1 MVSEQENDSAW
12 RTVEAVENSCMIL
25 EELQRTNG
33 AGITELSERLD
44 MSKAG
49 VHSYLATLRQ
59 NEFVVKEGST
69 YKLSL
74 RFLDFGE
81 SAKQNLDLYDVV
93 QEEVRSLAESTGEVA
108 QFMVEEHGWGIY
120 ICKERGES
128 AVQTASY
135 MGDRKHLHCTGV
147 GKAILASLPRS
158 RVEEIVDKR
167 GLPARTENTI
177 TTKEELFEE
186 LDEINER
193 GVAFDDEEI
202 LEGLRCVAVPVISQ
216 KKGLLGAISVS
227 GPTSRMRGERLREE
241 LPEIV
246 RDTANVIQINS
257 SHL

>member
-1 MVSEQENDSAW
+1 MVSEQPDETAW
-12 RTVEAVENSCMIL
+12 RTVEAVQKSCTIL
-25 EELQRTNG
+25 EGLKRTNG

-81 SAKQNLDLYDVV
+81 SAKQNLDLYEVV
-93 QEEVRSLAESTGEVA
+93 QEEVATLAESTGEVA

-120 ICKERGES
+120 ICKKRGDS

-147 GKAILASLPRS
+147 GKAILASLPRE
-158 RVEEIVDKR
+158 RVDAIIDKR
-167 GLPARTENTI
+167 GLPRRTENTI
-177 TTKEELFEE
+177 TNREDLYEE
-186 LDEINER
+186 LDEINDS

-202 LEGLRCVAVPVISQ
+202 LEGLRCVAIPVISQ
-216 KKGLLGAISVS
+216 EKGLLGAISVS
-227 GPTSRMRGERLREE
+227 GPTSRMRGTRLREE
-241 LPEIV
+241 IPETV
-246 RDTANVIQINS
+246 RDTANVVQINS

>member
-1 MVSEQENDSAW
+1 MGSEQADETAW
-12 RTVEAVENSCMIL
+12 RTVEAVQKSCNLL

-33 AGITELSERLD
+33 AGITELAEQLD

-49 VHSYLATLRQ
+49 VHSYLATLKQ
-59 NEFVVKEGST
+59 KEFVVKDGST

-74 RFLDFGE
+74 KFLDFGE
-81 SAKQNLDLYDVV
+81 SAKQNLELYDVV
-93 QEEVRSLAESTGEVA
+93 QEEVASLAQNTGEVA

-120 ICKERGES
+120 ICKKRGES

-147 GKAILASLPRS
+147 GKAILASLPQE
-158 RVEEIVDKR
+158 RVDAIIDKR
-167 GLPARTENTI
+167 GLPRRTENTI
-177 TTKEELFEE
+177 TNRQDLYEELE
-186 LDEINER
+186 EINDR

-216 KKGLLGAISVS
+216 NKGLLGAISVT
-227 GPTSRMRGERLREE
+227 GPTSRMQGSRLREE
-241 LPEIV
+241 IPETV

-257 SHL
+257 SHI

>member
-1 MVSEQENDSAW
+1 MVSDQTDETAW
-12 RTVEAVENSCMIL
+12 RTVEAVQNSCTIL
-25 EELQRTNG
+25 EELQHTNG
-33 AGITELSERLD
+33 AGVTELSDRLD

-49 VHSYLATLRQ
+49 VHSYLATLKQ
-59 NEFVVKEGST
+59 NEFVVKDGST

-93 QEEVRSLAESTGEVA
+93 QKEVAALAESTGEVA

-147 GKAILASLPRS
+147 GKAILASLPRKQ
-158 RVEEIVDKR
+158 VETIVDKR
-167 GLPARTENTI
+167 GLPRRTDNTI
-177 TTKEELFEE
+177 TNQEDLYDE
-186 LDEINER
+186 LDEINKR
-193 GVAFDDEEI
+193 GVAFDNEEI
-202 LEGLRCVAVPVISQ
+202 LEGLCCVAVPVISQ
-216 KKGLLGAISVS
+216 EKGLLGAISVS
-227 GPTSRMRGERLREE
+227 GPTSRIQGTRLREE
-241 LPEIV
+241 LPETV